1 MAAKIRK
8 GDKVIVITGRDRGR
22 TGEVIEVRPDEGRA
36 LVRGV
41 NMVKRHQKQTGAQ
54 EGGIISKEAPV
65 HLSNLALADPK
76 DEQADPR
83 RLQVRGRGRRPAQG
97 ARRQAFGSGDRWLT
111 RTPRARSPR
120 RPTRR
125 RAPPRATRR
134 KQAQK
139 PPRPTR
145 LPPAQGEAK
154 APARRSREERVTP
167 RLRTHFDEV
176 VRKKL
181 TEEFSYKN
189 RMQVPVIEK
198 IVINMGIGEGV
209 NDRKKVETAANDLA
223 LIAGQKAVIT
233 KARKSIATFKLRD
246 GQAIGCKVTL
256 RKARMYEFL
265 DRLVNIALPRVRDFR
280 GLSPK
285 SFDGGGNYTIGI
297 KEHIIFPEI
306 DYDKAVDIWGMDITV
321 CTSAKTDDEARALL
335 TAFNFPF
342 RQ

>member
-1 MAAKIRK
+1 MADKDDKGKKPEKADKAPRAAKGDNK
-8 GDKVIVITGRDRGR
+8 GDKPQQAKPAK
-22 TGEVIEVRPDEGRA
+22 GEKA
-36 LVRGV
+36 
-41 NMVKRHQKQTGAQ
+41 A
-54 EGGIISKEAPV
+54 A
-65 HLSNLALADPK
+65 AA
-76 DEQADPR
+76 
-83 RLQVRGRGRRPAQG
+83 
-97 ARRQAFGSGDRWLT
+97 
-111 RTPRARSPR
+111 
-120 RPTRR
+120 
-125 RAPPRATRR
+125 
-134 KQAQK
+134 
-139 PPRPTR
+139 
-145 LPPAQGEAK
+145 GEAK
-154 APARRSREERVTP
+154 APKQREERVTP

-181 TEEFSYKN
+181 TEEFSYQN
-189 RMQVPVIEK
+189 PMQVPVIEK

-223 LIAGQKAVIT
+223 LISGQKAVIT

-321 CTSAKTDDEARALL
+321 CTSAKSDAEARALL
-335 TAFNFPF
+335 NAFNFPF